1 MGYEDEHI
9 AALQGMYS
17 ILRSILVQMRQDAV
31 AKKLHNAQLLA
42 TLRRLAPQP
51 KETL

>member
-9 AALQGMYS
+9 AALQGIYNALQNM
-17 ILRSILVQMRQDAV
+17 LLQMKRDAV
-31 AKKLHNAQLLA
+31 AKKLHDARLLA
-42 TLRRLAPQP
+42 TLRELKP

>member
-1 MGYEDEHI
+1 MAYEDEHI
-9 AALQGMYS
+9 AALHGMATV
-17 ILRSILVQMRQDAV
+17 LRNILVQMRQDAV

-42 TLRRLAPQP
+42 TLRRLQPP